1 MNTNLI
7 SLAATDALVRSALK
21 KAADA
26 TANYIKDNGEH
37 PFNCGFAWVV
47 IKGVRGKKAELLKS
61 FGFEKRYSGPGL
73 MLWNPSGNLTQDM
86 SAKYAGAR
94 AFADVLSEVGF
105 DAYAGERLD

>member
-7 SLAATDALVRSALK
+7 SLAQTDALLRSAFK

-26 TANYIKDNGEH
+26 TANYIKDHGEH
-37 PFNCGFAWVV
+37 PFNCGFAWVIV
-47 IKGVRGKKAELLKS
+47 KGVRGKKAELLKS
-61 FGFEKRYSGPGL
+61 FGFEKKCYGPGL
-73 MLWNPSGNLTQDM
+73 MLWNPSKNFTQDM

-105 DAYAGERLD
+105 DVYAGERLD